1 MTHSGDL
8 ISLVYL
14 SEAVGHF
21 SHLDLAE
28 LLAKS
33 RANNSTLGIT
43 GMLLFKEGK
52 FLQALEGK
60 RGDVMALYRKIGKDF
75 RHRKVISL
83 SCETITRRDF
93 PDWTMGFHDLGAAQA
108 LNIPGLN
115 SFLNSTLTMTDF
127 ATEPGRAKRLL
138 LMFKEEKLLAKRAA
152 RG

>member
-21 SHLDLAE
+21 SHLDLVE

-52 FLQALEGK
+52 FSLEGK

-83 SCETITRRDF
+83 SSETITRRDF
-93 PDWTMGFHDLGAAQA
+93 PDWTMAFT
-108 LNIPGLN
+108 I
-115 SFLNSTLTMTDF
+115 
-127 ATEPGRAKRLL
+127 
-138 LMFKEEKLLAKRAA
+138 
-152 RG
+152 

>member
-60 RGDVMALYRKIGKDF
+60 RDDAVSKNRQG
-75 RHRKVISL
+75 L
-83 SCETITRRDF
+83 S
-93 PDWTMGFHDLGAAQA
+93 PSKG
-108 LNIPGLN
+108 NIVVQRNDSP
-115 SFLNSTLTMTDF
+115 
-127 ATEPGRAKRLL
+127 ERLS
-138 LMFKEEKLLAKRAA
+138 
-152 RG
+152 